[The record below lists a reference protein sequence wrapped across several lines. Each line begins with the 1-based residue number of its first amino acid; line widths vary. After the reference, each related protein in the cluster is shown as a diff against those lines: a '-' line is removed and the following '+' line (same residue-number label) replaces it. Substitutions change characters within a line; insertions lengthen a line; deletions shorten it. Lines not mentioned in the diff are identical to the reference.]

1 MKNCDIQM
9 SGHEKRYRSEE
20 IAPPPVHLPNGG
32 AFTAF
37 VNLGGESVDNGPKS
51 ERLVVAQP
59 PSFSSASATTTL
71 PPSTLAPSEPEA
83 SPVEGDGEA
92 AGKMEKLLAVAME
105 RLKMMQHMGS
115 EEQ

>member
-1 MKNCDIQM
+1 M
-9 SGHEKRYRSEE
+9 
-20 IAPPPVHLPNGG
+20 
-32 AFTAF
+32 
-37 VNLGGESVDNGPKS
+37 DNGPKS
-51 ERLVVAQP
+51 ERLVVAQV
-59 PSFSSASATTTL
+59 
-71 PPSTLAPSEPEA
+71 APSEPEA

>member
-1 MKNCDIQM
+1 M
-9 SGHEKRYRSEE
+9 
-20 IAPPPVHLPNGG
+20 
-32 AFTAF
+32 
-37 VNLGGESVDNGPKS
+37 DNGPKS

-59 PSFSSASATTTL
+59 PFFSSSASATTTL
-71 PPSTLAPSEPEA
+71 SPSTLAPSEPEA